1 VVLSPKSAVLLLVLF
16 AFSFVDLA
24 CTQQPDLVL
33 ATTTSVRDSGL
44 YGVLLPK
51 FEEET
56 GVKVGVVAVGTGRAL
71 KLAENGDADLLLVH
85 APEREKTFVKKG
97 FGVSRIALMHNYFI
111 IAGPSEDPAGV
122 LPSTSAANAFA
133 RIAES
138 DALFVSRGDDSGT
151 HIKELAIWKAA
162 GIEPDQLSPKDY
174 RQVGQGMGPTL
185 KIADQLSSYVLCD
198 KATYLSYR
206 SKLTLRVLFE
216 EDPLLQNPYSL
227 IAVSPKRYP
236 NVNHRDAARLIKWL
250 TSARVQHIIANYKVK
265 GEQLFW
271 PDAHPEVMNGGDRS
285 QPSVTSQSPSPK
297 PSGL

>member
-1 VVLSPKSAVLLLVLF
+1 LLVLF
-16 AFSFVDLA
+16 AFSFVHLA
-24 CTQQPDLVL
+24 CTRQPDLVL

-44 YGVLLPK
+44 HDILLPK

-85 APEREKTFVKKG
+85 APEREKAFVKNG
-97 FGVSRIALMHNYFI
+97 FGVGRIALMHNYFM
-111 IAGPSEDPAGV
+111 IAGPPEDPAGV
-122 LPSTSAANAFA
+122 LASTNAADAFA

-151 HIKELAIWKAA
+151 HLKELAIWKAA
-162 GIEPDQLSPKDY
+162 GIEPDQLNPKQY

-185 KIADQLSSYVLCD
+185 NIADQLSSYVLCD

-206 SKLTLRVLFE
+206 SRLALRILFE
-216 EDPLLQNPYSL
+216 QDPLLHNPYSL
-227 IAVSPKRYP
+227 IAVSPKRRP
-236 NVNHRDAARLIKWL
+236 HVNDRDAARLIKWL
-250 TSARVQHIIANYKVK
+250 TSVEVQRIITNYKVN
-265 GEQLFW
+265 GDQLFW

-297 PSGL
+297 PSGS